1 MLTEIDKTSKDCITC
16 GLEHQHKFCPNCGE
30 PRLTKKITFSSIIE
44 DTFSSVIN
52 MDRGIL
58 FNIKSLIVHPKKI
71 TLDYVSGKRK
81 GVLNPISFLVLSI
94 TLYLII
100 LNYIHPPK
108 KAIDLSDPAMTA
120 LRRTSVE
127 TGHFLRE
134 YIKYFWILSVAPLAL
149 SLRIFFHRVNFFEHM
164 GVSSFIIAQSTFVG
178 IISYFIFRAPL
189 IFDPVVYLLIIILG
203 VRIFSEKNRMIE
215 SFLSMLGVMAL
226 FVIQLILI
234 VACIGLIK
242 YYL

>member
-58 FNIKSLIVHPKKI
+58 FNIKSLVVHPKKI

-120 LRRTSVE
+120 LRRASVE

-134 YIKYFWILSVAPLAL
+134 YIKYFWVLSVLPFGL
-149 SLRIFFHRVNFFEHM
+149 SLRIFFHRYNYFEHVA
-164 GVSSFIIAQSTFVG
+164 VSSFVMAQATLG
-178 IISYFIFRAPL
+178 AIISYLILKSPL
-189 IFDPVVYLLIIILG
+189 IFDLVVYLLMF
-203 VRIFSEKNRMIE
+203 VVSYRIYYETGKLIE

-234 VACIGLIK
+234 VACVGVVI
-242 YYL
+242 YYW